1 VRLHAEHGHW
11 LEARGLTKT
20 YGGVRALD
28 AAALSIG
35 PGEVRALLGAN
46 GAGKS
51 TLVKILTGL
60 VAPEAG
66 EVLLDG
72 VPLRLG
78 RAKASLS
85 AGIAAVPQELT
96 VASSMTVA
104 ENVLLGHE
112 PQRWGGVRPR
122 ALRRHAQEVLDSLG
136 LEVDADAPVGTLRMI
151 EQRLVMVAR
160 ALSYDARLVI
170 FDEPTATV
178 APLEV
183 GRVLDA
189 IGRLAER
196 GVSVLYVSHRL
207 DEVERICDSVTVLRD
222 GQVVA
227 DLAERATHE
236 QLVGL
241 LAPEREATERAA
253 RRRTPERGR
262 PVLVVRGL
270 RAERLHGIDLV
281 VHAGEVVGLAGLAAS
296 GARELVLALIGAIP
310 ATGGTIELD
319 GRPLASGSSLRA
331 VKSGMGFLPGNRALA
346 AFANHS
352 VRHNVSLS
360 SLAQHALGPFVN
372 VSDERASVASLLERV
387 RLRATQGQ
395 PISSLSGGNQ
405 QKTIVARWIASN
417 ARVLLLDDPTAG
429 VDVATRP
436 EIHREILELCD
447 AGAAVMLV
455 STDVDE
461 LAELADRCI
470 VFDRGAIVAELEE
483 ENLTPVRLLAAMTR
497 TAA

>member
-1 VRLHAEHGHW
+1 LDAEHGQW

-28 AAALSIG
+28 AASLSIG

-78 RAKASLS
+78 RAKASLN

-122 ALRRHAQEVLDSLG
+122 ALRRRAREVLDALG
-136 LEVDADAPVGTLRMI
+136 LEVDADAPVGTLRLI

-178 APLEV
+178 APVEV

-189 IGRLAER
+189 IGKLAER

-222 GQVVA
+222 GEVVA

-253 RRRTPERGR
+253 RRRDPEHGR

-270 RAERLHGIDLV
+270 RAERLDGIDLIA
-281 VHAGEVVGLAGLAAS
+281 HAGEVVGLAGLAAS

-319 GRPLASGSSLRA
+319 GRRLASGSSLRA
-331 VKSGMGFLPGNRALA
+331 VRSGMGFLPGNRALA

-372 VSDERASVASLLERV
+372 VGDERASVAALLERV
-387 RLRATQGQ
+387 RLRVTQGQ

-436 EIHREILELCD
+436 EIHREILKLCD

-461 LAELADRCI
+461 LAELADRCV

-483 ENLTPVRLLAAMTR
+483 ENLTPGRLLAAMTR

>member
-1 VRLHAEHGHW
+1 MGADRAPW
-11 LEARGLTKT
+11 LEARGLTKA

-28 AAALSIG
+28 DASLSIG
-35 PGEVRALLGAN
+35 VGEVRALLGAN

-60 VAPEAG
+60 VAPDAG
-66 EVLLDG
+66 EVLVDG
-72 VPLRLG
+72 VPLRLA
-78 RAKASLS
+78 RAKESLR
-85 AGIAAVPQELT
+85 ARIAAVPQELT
-96 VASSMTVA
+96 VAPTMTVA

-122 ALRRHAQEVLDSLG
+122 ALRRRAREVLDSLG
-136 LEVDADAPVGTLRMI
+136 LDVDADAPVGTLRLI

-178 APLEV
+178 SPLEV
-183 GRVLDA
+183 GRVLSA
-189 IGRLAER
+189 IGGLAER

-207 DEVERICDSVTVLRD
+207 GEVERICDSVTVLRD
-222 GQVVA
+222 GAVVA
-227 DLAERATHE
+227 DLAERATHA
-236 QLVGL
+236 QLVAL
-241 LAPEREATERAA
+241 LTPEREATERAA
-253 RRRTPERGR
+253 QPRSPERGP

-270 RAERLHGIDLV
+270 TGERLLEVDLV
-281 VHAGEVVGLAGLAAS
+281 AHAGEVVGLAGLAGS

-310 ATGGTIELD
+310 ATAGTIEVD
-319 GRPLASGSSLRA
+319 GKQVPSGSSLRS
-331 VKSGMGFLPGNRALA
+331 VESGMGFLPGNRALA

-352 VRHNVSLS
+352 VRHNVSLT

-372 VSDERASVASLLERV
+372 VNDERASVTELLARV
-387 RLRATQGQ
+387 RLRASQGQ

-405 QKTIVARWIASN
+405 QKAIVARWIASN

-429 VDVATRP
+429 VDVGTRP
-436 EIHREILELCD
+436 EIHREILELCA
-447 AGAAVMLV
+447 AGAAVLLV

-461 LAELADRCI
+461 LAELADRCV
-470 VFDRGAIVAELEE
+470 VFDRGAVVAELAQED
-483 ENLTPVRLLAAMTR
+483 LTPGRLLAAMTR

>member
-1 VRLHAEHGHW
+1 
-11 LEARGLTKT
+11 
-20 YGGVRALD
+20 
-28 AAALSIG
+28 
-35 PGEVRALLGAN
+35 
-46 GAGKS
+46 
-51 TLVKILTGL
+51 
-60 VAPEAG
+60 
-66 EVLLDG
+66 
-72 VPLRLG
+72 
-78 RAKASLS
+78 
-85 AGIAAVPQELT
+85 
-96 VASSMTVA
+96 VA

-122 ALRRHAQEVLDSLG
+122 ALRRRAREVLDSLG
-136 LEVDADAPVGTLRMI
+136 LDVDADAPVSTLRLI

-189 IGRLAER
+189 IARLTER

-222 GQVVA
+222 GEVVA
-227 DLAERATHE
+227 DLAGRATHE

-253 RRRTPERGR
+253 RRRSPEHGR

-270 RAERLHGIDLV
+270 TAERLHGIDLV
-281 VHAGEVVGLAGLAAS
+281 AHAGEVVGLAGLAAS
-296 GARELVLALIGAIP
+296 GARELVLALIGAMP
-310 ATGGTIELD
+310 TTGGTIKLD
-319 GRPLASGSSLRA
+319 GGRLASGSSQRA

-372 VSDERASVASLLERV
+372 VRDERASVAAMLERV

-405 QKTIVARWIASN
+405 QKTIVARCIASN
-417 ARVLLLDDPTAG
+417 SRVLLLDDPTAG

-436 EIHREILELCD
+436 EIHREILELCA
-447 AGAAVMLV
+447 AGVAVMLV

-461 LAELADRCI
+461 LAELADRCL

-483 ENLTPVRLLAAMTR
+483 ENLTPGRLLAAMTR

>member
-1 VRLHAEHGHW
+1 
-11 LEARGLTKT
+11 
-20 YGGVRALD
+20 
-28 AAALSIG
+28 
-35 PGEVRALLGAN
+35 
-46 GAGKS
+46 
-51 TLVKILTGL
+51 
-60 VAPEAG
+60 
-66 EVLLDG
+66 
-72 VPLRLG
+72 
-78 RAKASLS
+78 
-85 AGIAAVPQELT
+85 
-96 VASSMTVA
+96 
-104 ENVLLGHE
+104 
-112 PQRWGGVRPR
+112 
-122 ALRRHAQEVLDSLG
+122 
-136 LEVDADAPVGTLRMI
+136 
-151 EQRLVMVAR
+151 
-160 ALSYDARLVI
+160 
-170 FDEPTATV
+170 
-178 APLEV
+178 
-183 GRVLDA
+183 
-189 IGRLAER
+189 
-196 GVSVLYVSHRL
+196 
-207 DEVERICDSVTVLRD
+207 
-222 GQVVA
+222 
-227 DLAERATHE
+227 
-236 QLVGL
+236 
-241 LAPEREATERAA
+241 
-253 RRRTPERGR
+253 
-262 PVLVVRGL
+262 VLVVRGL

>member
-1 VRLHAEHGHW
+1 
-11 LEARGLTKT
+11 
-20 YGGVRALD
+20 
-28 AAALSIG
+28 
-35 PGEVRALLGAN
+35 
-46 GAGKS
+46 
-51 TLVKILTGL
+51 
-60 VAPEAG
+60 
-66 EVLLDG
+66 
-72 VPLRLG
+72 
-78 RAKASLS
+78 
-85 AGIAAVPQELT
+85 
-96 VASSMTVA
+96 
-104 ENVLLGHE
+104 
-112 PQRWGGVRPR
+112 
-122 ALRRHAQEVLDSLG
+122 
-136 LEVDADAPVGTLRMI
+136 
-151 EQRLVMVAR
+151 
-160 ALSYDARLVI
+160 
-170 FDEPTATV
+170 
-178 APLEV
+178 V

-222 GQVVA
+222 GEVVA

-241 LAPEREATERAA
+241 LAPEREAIERAA
-253 RRRTPERGR
+253 RRRTPEHGR

-270 RAERLHGIDLV
+270 TAERLHGIDLV
-281 VHAGEVVGLAGLAAS
+281 AHAGEVVGLAGLAAS

-319 GRPLASGSSLRA
+319 GKRLASGSSLRA

-346 AFANHS
+346 VFANHS

-461 LAELADRCI
+461 LAELADRCV

-483 ENLTPVRLLAAMTR
+483 ENLTAARLLAAMTR